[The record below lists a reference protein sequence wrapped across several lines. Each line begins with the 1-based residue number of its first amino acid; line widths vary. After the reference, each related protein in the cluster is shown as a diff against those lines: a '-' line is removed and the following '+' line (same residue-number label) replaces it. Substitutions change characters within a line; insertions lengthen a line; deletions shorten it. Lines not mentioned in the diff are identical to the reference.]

1 MTEVLRLLRF
11 SALLRLALAAV
22 LAALAFSGMR
32 GGPWWP
38 SLAASVASVLTLAL
52 AWFTERR
59 GSLSQ
64 RRVLI
69 VLGAAL
75 LINMAEILVSAVLFV
90 EARTDNARGAQAG
103 FRLMRAPPSL
113 FLPLTFAF
121 LPSALGAWLLGKR
134 GNAGWTA
141 FVVAMFVATGGL
153 LFAFLATEL
162 RFELSG
168 FLAQAIIAV
177 LINFFL
183 ATLADA
189 ARVRQL
195 ELEQAN
201 QQLVEQARMREQLAS
216 SRERVRL
223 ARDLHDTMAHSL
235 AGLVVHIDAIDAL
248 MAQKPEL
255 ARQEL
260 ARVRDAA
267 HNGLADTRNAIAD
280 LRGSMAID
288 LGLAGAL
295 ARTVELQRAQS
306 PAQLHWRANSD
317 LGAFEKLPLATTDTV
332 FRIAQEA
339 MSNAVRHAQAHNVW
353 VSMTHDVEAHRLI
366 VAVKDDGIGFDPH
379 ASQADRFGLR
389 GMRERAELIG
399 AHLRLSSVQGQGTE
413 IELTLPI

>member
-1 MTEVLRLLRF
+1 MTEVLRLLRL

-22 LAALAFSGMR
+22 LAALALAGMR

-38 SLAASVASVLTLAL
+38 SLAASVASIATLAI

-59 GSLSQ
+59 GSLTQ
-64 RRVLI
+64 RRVLL

-75 LINMAEILVSAVLFV
+75 LINMLEILISAVLFV
-90 EARTDNARGAQAG
+90 EARPDGVRGAQGG
-103 FRLMRAPPSL
+103 FRLMRAPPTL

-189 ARVRQL
+189 ERARQL

-248 MAQKPEL
+248 MAQKPEQ

-260 ARVRDAA
+260 ARVREAA
-267 HNGLADTRNAIAD
+267 RSGLAETRNAIAD

-288 LGLAGAL
+288 LGLASAL
-295 ARTVELQRAQS
+295 QRAIELQRAQS
-306 PAQLHWRANSD
+306 PAQLHWNAAGD
-317 LGAFEKLPLATTDTV
+317 LGAFESLPPETADTL

-353 VSMTHDVEAHRLI
+353 VSITHDAETRRLI
-366 VAVKDDGIGFDPH
+366 LAIKDDGIGFDPR
-379 ASQADRFGLR
+379 APQADRFGLR

-399 AHLRLSSVQGQGTE
+399 AHLRLSSVQDQGTE
-413 IELTLPI
+413 IEVTLPA